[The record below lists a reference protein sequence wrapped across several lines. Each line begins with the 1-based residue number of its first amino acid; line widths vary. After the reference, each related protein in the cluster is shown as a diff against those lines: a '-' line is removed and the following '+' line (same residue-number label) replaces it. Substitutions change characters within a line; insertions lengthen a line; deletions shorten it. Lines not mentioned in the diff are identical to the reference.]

1 MLSSVL
7 RSPTAVSVSIRIMES
22 FVKLRQ
28 FLMKNSYMF
37 QRMNVLEVRLA
48 ETESKVDNI
57 MKMID
62 NNQHN
67 PVQGIFFDGRTF
79 PVKVRQ
85 TPIMAVRVSH
95 GFPAFPRSSLTRHA
109 RHDSLPRP
117 FVPLSL
123 RKIARKSKKHKKEK
137 KSDGAEVEG
146 VGNTGVRLELCENIY
161 Y

>member
-1 MLSSVL
+1 MGVATKSTV
-7 RSPTAVSVSIRIMES
+7 RNAMPTVIFSIFANGE
-22 FVKLRQ
+22 
-28 FLMKNSYMF
+28 
-37 QRMNVLEVRLA
+37 
-48 ETESKVDNI
+48 
-57 MKMID
+57 
-62 NNQHN
+62 
-67 PVQGIFFDGRTF
+67 RTF
-79 PVKVRQ
+79 PMKVRQ

-123 RKIARKSKKHKKEK
+123 RKTTRKSKKHKKEK

-146 VGNTGVRLELCENIY
+146 VGNTGSHLELCENIY